1 MMFFNNPQK
10 MPKQLLGYG
19 VLIMVAIFFLTPG
32 ILRGEDL
39 DLAKLPEIVRKAAD
53 KAVPN
58 AKWNKAVK
66 DTDGKDIWY
75 DIEGMDAKGR
85 NVWVTV
91 ESNGDI
97 EEIETEIKPQEAPKI
112 VLAALREKYPNF
124 KISAVYEIRDDVN
137 KVIRC
142 NFEGKRLKDKKDI
155 TISFSGDGKFISI
168 DD

>member
-19 VLIMVAIFFLTPG
+19 MLLMVAIFFLTPG

-75 DIEGMDAKGR
+75 DIEGIDSKGR
-85 NVWVTV
+85 YVCVTV
-91 ESNGDI
+91 EPNGDI
-97 EEIETEIKPQEAPKI
+97 EEIETEINPQNTPNV
-112 VLAALREKYPNF
+112 VLAALKDRYPNF
-124 KISAVYEIRDDVN
+124 KISAVYEIRDDDD
-137 KVIRC
+137 KIIKF
-142 NFEGKRLKDKKDI
+142 NFEGKRLRDKKVI
-155 TISFSGDGKFISI
+155 TVSFTGDGKFIKI